1 MDTFDHKAYYLGY
14 NVSHKNIN
22 KIKRIINELMIINRL
37 SDSVGQDILCNLMSG
52 SANGS
57 NYSWIGKG
65 AKREFGTTL

>member
-1 MDTFDHKAYYLGY
+1 MDTFDHKAYYLKY

-22 KIKRIINELMIINRL
+22 KIKRIIDELKIINRL

-65 AKREFGTTL
+65 AKCKFGTTL